1 MTPLKADQLKALFFQ
16 ECILSIQQG
25 ITVLTK
31 EYFFYGNIVATYSS
45 ILQGTKLPRCDGY

>member
-1 MTPLKADQLKALFFQ
+1 MTPLKALFFQ

-31 EYFFYGNIVATYSS
+31 EYFFYSNIVATYNS
-45 ILQGTKLPRCDGY
+45 ILQGTKLLRCDGY